1 MPFVIDRLGDEG
13 GDGLLR
19 SVPPAVMASA
29 SGSRSKRL
37 SMDRYNQF
45 CLFCAAVHFLEG
57 ADLSDRLVRRIC
69 RARSRV
75 TALAV
80 SRAMSGRS
88 VTLPV

>member
-1 MPFVIDRLGDEG
+1 MRDERESCPGGMRRPADSVLFVMGQ
-13 GDGLLR
+13 
-19 SVPPAVMASA
+19 
-29 SGSRSKRL
+29 
-37 SMDRYNQF
+37 SMGRYNQC

-57 ADLSDRLVRRIC
+57 AGLSDRFGSANQPGPV
-69 RARSRV
+69 RV